1 MSFELKSRLVVA
13 GTVLLS
19 LCGIAGAQE
28 SANSGRLALNLIVDA
43 VEKAQ
48 SAIHPQ
54 FPYQVL
60 REYRLSGRNSST
72 SNSNVVVEV
81 NFRPPTSKDYRIQR
95 SSGSKRG
102 EQVVRNLLDHEVDT
116 ASSRSKTKTAITRE
130 NYDFAYIGDAVSD
143 GQICYVLEIKPK
155 RKEKDLI
162 AGKAWI
168 DKRSF
173 LVRRI
178 EGEISKTPSWWLK
191 KVRVKLSFGDY
202 EGTWLQS
209 SMEAVADVRIVG
221 LHTLTSQ
228 ILDYR
233 GTDEVA
239 SAQNQTHSSVRR
251 H

>member
-48 SAIHPQ
+48 SAIHPK

-81 NFRPPTSKDYRIQR
+81 NFRPPASKDYKIQR

-102 EQVVRNLLDHEVDT
+102 EQVVRNLLDHEVET
-116 ASSRSKTKTAITRE
+116 ASNRSQARTAVTRD
-130 NYDFAYIGDAVSD
+130 NYDFTYIGEV
-143 GQICYVLEIKPK
+143 VL
-155 RKEKDLI
+155 
-162 AGKAWI
+162 
-168 DKRSF
+168 
-173 LVRRI
+173 
-178 EGEISKTPSWWLK
+178 
-191 KVRVKLSFGDY
+191 
-202 EGTWLQS
+202 
-209 SMEAVADVRIVG
+209 
-221 LHTLTSQ
+221 
-228 ILDYR
+228 
-233 GTDEVA
+233 
-239 SAQNQTHSSVRR
+239 
-251 H
+251 